1 MNKTLAK
8 MFYFELLHVLP
19 LDGSAS
25 RCPYEPK
32 KDAWTEIEKMLVI
45 EFSSTQILHKNPQES
60 SFENGDFSVFF
71 NQIYSG
77 QWGTK

>member
-32 KDAWTEIEKMLVI
+32 KDA
-45 EFSSTQILHKNPQES
+45 
-60 SFENGDFSVFF
+60 
-71 NQIYSG
+71 
-77 QWGTK
+77 